1 MVNGNDDAS
10 QRGVNSTPTVFVN
23 GDAVSGSSIEDLAAQ
38 VQARIDSGS

>member
-23 GDAVSGSSIEDLAAQ
+23 GEAVSGSSIEDLAAQ
-38 VQARIDSGS
+38 VQDRIDTGS